1 MKSCY
6 LCGAESFKK
15 RPGSVR
21 DDQSLQVMEC
31 RSCGLVFLSSFD
43 HIGTGFYENSGMHE
57 DEVTIEA
64 WVRETAADDQ
74 RRFDDFRALLA
85 NRSVLDF
92 GCGAG
97 GFLAR
102 AGQVT
107 ARAVGVEPEARLAEH
122 FQKERLAVF
131 PNLAQVNQT
140 FDLITLFHVLE
151 HLPDPADTLKQ
162 LAARL
167 NRGGSILVE
176 VPNAADAL
184 LTFYENEA
192 FAHFTYWS
200 CHLFL
205 FDANTLALLAQKA
218 GLRVEYIKQV
228 QRYPLSNHLYWLA
241 KGRPGGHL
249 RWNCLDSEELHAAYE
264 KQLGMMGCCDTL
276 IACFGAGDG

>member
-1 MKSCY
+1 MNSCY
-6 LCGAESFKK
+6 LCGAQSFQQ

-21 DDQSLQVMEC
+21 DDPKLRVMEC

-43 HIGTGFYENSGMHE
+43 QIGAGFYENSGMHE
-57 DEVTIEA
+57 DGATVEA
-64 WVRETAADDQ
+64 WVRETAADDE
-74 RRFDDFRALLA
+74 RRFQEFRSLLV
-85 NRSVLDF
+85 NRAVLDF

-97 GFLAR
+97 GFLTR
-102 AGQVT
+102 ASRV
-107 ARAVGVEPEARLAEH
+107 AAVAVGVEPESRLAEH
-122 FQKERLAVF
+122 FQKEQLTVLPSLAE
-131 PNLAQVNQT
+131 VNQA

-162 LAARL
+162 LAAKV
-167 NRGGSILVE
+167 NPGGSIIVE

-192 FAHFTYWS
+192 FSHFTYWS

-205 FDANTLALLAQKA
+205 FNANTLALLAGKA
-218 GLRVEYIKQV
+218 GLRAQYIKQV

-249 RWNCLDSEELHAAYE
+249 RWNCLDSEELRAAYE
-264 KQLGMMGCCDTL
+264 KQLGVMGCCDTL
-276 IACFGAGDG
+276 IACFGAGDD